1 MITQNNFISVL
12 RRLGFNNNEDADI
25 WEKSFG
31 DHNCILKA
39 DLSKNE
45 PIYPNEIKSEGDFTK
60 NFYQPESYV
69 VFVCV
74 AKLLT
79 IGYRPEHIVLEKTW
93 TLGHTQKSG
102 RADISVFDETG
113 KQILLI
119 IECKQAGQK
128 YIQARKDLFINKEG
142 KQLFSYKAQARS
154 AKWLQLYAADYD
166 EDNDVIIDFEEIV
179 KCHDDKNVETLAKQ
193 DNSILLYKAASE
205 APDIYRVWDETYNK
219 RTYKGL
225 VFGENT
231 QAYKIG
237 VRPLR
242 KSDLRRFNKEESI
255 SNSFLEILRHNSIS
269 DKENAFNKLLSL
281 FICKLV
287 DEKEKS
293 DSDIVDFQYKEGTDD
308 YFTLYERLLRLF
320 HYGMDKF
327 LKEDVFYLEDSYI
340 TETLSQYTG
349 KKRKYLEE
357 ELKRSFQRT
366 KLLSCQV
373 FAFREIY
380 NEKLFMQNGKVLVE
394 MVELFQ
400 NYRLSYSSKEQFLGE
415 LFEQLLSHG
424 FKQDE
429 GQFFTPIPI
438 ARFIWNSIPYERF
451 VNTETMS
458 LPKVIDY
465 ACGAGHFLTE
475 GISAISDYISHYI
488 QEESEKEKR
497 DEIVSKT
504 FYGIEKDN
512 RLARVSK
519 IALLLNGANEAHI
532 KAMDGLNHDESFLGE
547 RNSFDIL
554 VANPPYSVD
563 DFKVHLER
571 KLFHQYEVLD
581 YMPTSSDDIEY
592 VFIERIGHLL
602 KPGGIAAVVLPNWVL
617 ITEDAPTKKVRE
629 IILKNFVIICIS
641 SFGGK
646 TFGKTNT
653 PTFVLFMVKKDSIPN
668 KSEILKDSIDAIFNN
683 EKLTDWEDK
692 QIFESYIEMIG
703 VDSEDYVHFRNK
715 IASMDELI
723 KHPYFKQYV
732 DSFNK
737 ESSILNLK
745 KTTSYK
751 KLSEDKQNAL
761 IQSKFYDKYIQLE
774 KEKVYYFALTSQQN
788 VMLINPPKENDTQKR
803 YLGYSFVNRN
813 KKDVLVESEG
823 LLSDINNRN
832 NSDKMAW
839 AVKEAFFNRQISNE
853 LLTPYITYT
862 KLSSLLNFSREK
874 FYITISQVLP
884 ESIKSSYSFIRLD
897 DEDYFTLSIGN
908 RVLNNELVDNGEI
921 PVYSANV
928 RDIFGYLDS
937 ENLSDYSKPS
947 VLWGIDGEWLVNYI
961 PAGVKFYPTDH
972 CGYLRVNCEGL
983 NTYYIGMIMYII
995 GCHHNFSRSYRAAI
1009 DRVKGLKIP
1018 CPPKK
1023 IQDKVAK
1030 ECLSIEEKYKISR
1043 SMTMED
1049 YRNQITTIMKK
1060 YKVILFGENLEYKPE
1075 PPSTQQPPI
1084 VKSK

>member
-1 MITQNNFISVL
+1 MITKNNFISVL
-12 RRLGFNNNEDADI
+12 RKLDFKKATDSDI
-25 WEKSFG
+25 WSKSYGNF
-31 DHNCILKA
+31 NCVLKA

-45 PIYPNEIKSEGDFTK
+45 PIYPNDIRSEGDFTK
-60 NFYQPESYV
+60 NFHQAESYV

-74 AKLLT
+74 AKLLN

-113 KQILLI
+113 KNILLI

-128 YIQARKDLFINKEG
+128 YQQAKKDLFENKEG

-154 AKWLQLYAADYD
+154 AKWLQLYAADYNEEND
-166 EDNDVIIDFEEIV
+166 EIVDYEEIV

-193 DNSILLYKAASE
+193 DNSILLYQAASE

-219 RTYKGL
+219 KTYKGL
-225 VFGENT
+225 VWGNDT

-237 VRPLR
+237 IRPLR
-242 KSDLRRFNKEESI
+242 KCDLKRFNKEESI
-255 SNSFLEILRHNSIS
+255 SNGFLEILRHNSIS

-287 DEKEKS
+287 DEKERGDKE
-293 DSDIVDFQYKEGTDD
+293 IVDFQYKEGTDD

-340 TETLSQYTG
+340 SETLSQYTG
-349 KKRKYLEE
+349 KKRRHLEE
-357 ELKRSFQRT
+357 ELRRSFQRT

-438 ARFIWNSIPYERF
+438 ARFIWNSIPFEQF
-451 VNTETMS
+451 VNIETMTF
-458 LPKVIDY
+458 PKVIDY

-475 GISAISDYISHYI
+475 GISAISDYISLYI
-488 QEESEKEKR
+488 QDFSKKEKK
-497 DEIVSKT
+497 DEIVSKS

-532 KAMDGLNHDESFLGE
+532 KAMDGLDHDDSFLGE
-547 RNSFDIL
+547 KNSFDIL

-571 KLFHQYEVLD
+571 KLFHQFELLD

-592 VFIERIGHLL
+592 VFIERIGQLL
-602 KPGGIAAVVLPNWVL
+602 KPGGIAAVVLPNWIL
-617 ITEDAPTKKVRE
+617 ITEDGPTKKVRE
-629 IILKNFVIICIS
+629 IILKNFNIICIS

-653 PTFVLFMVKKDSIPN
+653 PTFVLFMVKKNPVPNKTEILLDSIN
-668 KSEILKDSIDAIFNN
+668 AIFNN
-683 EKLTDWEDK
+683 EILSDWEDK
-692 QIFESYIEMIG
+692 LIFDSYIEMIG
-703 VDSEDYVHFRNK
+703 IDMEEYTLFSNRK
-715 IASMDELI
+715 ASLDELKKI
-723 KHPYFKQYV
+723 PYFKQYV

-737 ESSILNLK
+737 DSSILSLK
-745 KTTSYK
+745 KTSLYK
-751 KLSEDKQNAL
+751 KLSENEQISL
-761 IQSKFYDKYIQLE
+761 LRSRFYDKYIQLE
-774 KEKVYYFALTSQQN
+774 KEKMYYFALTSQQN
-788 VMLINPPKENDTQKR
+788 VLLVNPPKENDSQKR

-813 KKDVLVESEG
+813 KKDVMVESEG
-823 LLSDINNRN
+823 LLSDIKNRN
-832 NSDKMAW
+832 NTEKIAW
-839 AVKEAFFNRQISNE
+839 AVKEAFFNRKISNK
-853 LLTPYITYT
+853 LLSPYITYT

-884 ESIKSSYSFIRLD
+884 EPIKSAYSFIRLD
-897 DEDYFTLSIGN
+897 DDDYFTLSIGN
-908 RVLNNELVDNGEI
+908 RVLNNDLVESGEI

-928 RDIFGYLDS
+928 REIFGYLNT

-961 PAGVKFYPTDH
+961 KAGVKFYPTDH
-972 CGYLRVNCEGL
+972 CGYLRVNSEDL

-995 GCHHNFSRSYRAAI
+995 GRKHNFSRSYRAAV
-1009 DRVKGLKIP
+1009 DRIKGLEVP
-1018 CPPKK
+1018 CPPKD
-1023 IQDKVAK
+1023 IQDKVAE
-1030 ECLSIEEKYKISR
+1030 ECFSIEEKYKTSR
-1043 SMTMED
+1043 NMTLDD
-1049 YRNQITTIMKK
+1049 YCNQITTVMEK
-1060 YKVILFGENLEYKPE
+1060 YKVLIHKAPY
-1075 PPSTQQPPI
+1075 TDCD
-1084 VKSK
+1084 